1 MVSRTLIDIHLVS
14 NQQLNFADPGTNLA
28 DEIGKFGN
36 PHPDF
41 QDNETSLTF
50 MFNFSYLQS
59 KDHGGRFVVPGLNVA
74 IPLKSRS
81 IIRFSA
87 RYLHFALPII
97 EYSVPEN
104 SPLRLPVSQLPPALE
119 ESDDGPYYNYSRCA
133 IPVYTDLKMRYP
145 EFGQFNLEI
154 FSPEAALAL
163 FEDTEGHQSWMTN
176 FYMVFEDEIK
186 RQINISYVD
195 SAENLFG
202 TGRSFWLLPWQHILL
217 PR

>member
-1 MVSRTLIDIHLVS
+1 LVSRTLIDIHLLS

-59 KDHGGRFVVPGLNVA
+59 KDHGGRFVVPGLSVA

-81 IIRFSA
+81 IINFSA

-104 SPLRLPVSQLPPALE
+104 SPLRCLSH
-119 ESDDGPYYNYSRCA
+119 NYLLLSKKVTMVLTTTTLGA
-133 IPVYTDLKMRYP
+133 RY
-145 EFGQFNLEI
+145 
-154 FSPEAALAL
+154 
-163 FEDTEGHQSWMTN
+163 QS
-176 FYMVFEDEIK
+176 
-186 RQINISYVD
+186 
-195 SAENLFG
+195 
-202 TGRSFWLLPWQHILL
+202 ILI
-217 PR
+217 